1 MSKYT
6 RRSAAQWQALVEEQE
21 RSALSAPQFC
31 KEKDLGYAS
40 FCQWRK
46 RLSQSPAREVIAEL
60 PPFLA
65 VDQPTE
71 KRDYPQWVVELQLS
85 PDIVL
90 CIGR

>member
-6 RRSAAQWQALVEEQE
+6 RRSATQWQALVEEQE

-46 RLSQSPAREVIAEL
+46 RLSHSTVTEVIAEL

-65 VDQPTE
+65 VDPPTE
-71 KRDYPQWVVELQLS
+71 KRDSPQWVVELQLS

-90 CIGR
+90 RIDR

>member
-6 RRSAAQWQALVEEQE
+6 HRSASQWQALVEEQE
-21 RSALSAPQFC
+21 SSALSALQIC

-46 RLSQSPAREVIAEL
+46 RLSHSTVTAVIPEL

-65 VDQPTE
+65 VDPLTE
-71 KRDYPQWVVELQLS
+71 TRDSPQ
-85 PDIVL
+85 
-90 CIGR
+90 